1 MPRKYTYLTEQAK
14 SVLKRRYYEGE
25 TAVALATE
33 YNVAPSTVGRIVRD
47 TKIKWDRDP
56 VTPYPKHKK
65 HTTHKKLAE
74 VLTGD
79 KASPLTQSPPVY
91 IPPETVQ
98 VAQTLSL
105 TTQVEQLRKENTRLE
120 KCLAIKDA
128 AILALIDLVRP
139 LL

>member
-1 MPRKYTYLTEQAK
+1 MPRKYTYLTKQAK

-25 TAVALATE
+25 TKAALATE
-33 YNVAPSTVGRIVRD
+33 YNVAPSTVGRITRD
-47 TKIKWDRDP
+47 TRIKWDRDP
-56 VTPYPKHKK
+56 VTPYPKHEQ
-65 HTTHKKLAE
+65 HTTHKKLE
-74 VLTGD
+74 KVLTSD
-79 KASPLTQSPPVY
+79 ETLTLTQSPPIY
-91 IPPETVQ
+91 IPSETVQ
-98 VAQTLSL
+98 MAQTLSL